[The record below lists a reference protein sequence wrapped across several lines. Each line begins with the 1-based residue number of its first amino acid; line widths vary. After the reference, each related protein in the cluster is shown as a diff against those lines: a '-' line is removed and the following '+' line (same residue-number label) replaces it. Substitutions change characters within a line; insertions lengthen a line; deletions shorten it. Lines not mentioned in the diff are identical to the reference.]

1 LPRGV
6 GFPLGL
12 QIEVSIIVY
21 MTSSSPGFAWRNK
34 LVYDA
39 STLSRTSRQCSLPE
53 PATGVP
59 SSASLSSGTE
69 TRRQPFEIGTFGI
82 RKCVGAAR

>member
-1 LPRGV
+1 LPHGL

-34 LVYDA
+34 PVYEP
-39 STLSRTSRQCSLPE
+39 SRARGAWPAAVSGSLPNR
-53 PATGVP
+53 TP
-59 SSASLSSGTE
+59 SEHRSVRDLRPEEDGS
-69 TRRQPFEIGTFGI
+69 
-82 RKCVGAAR
+82 